1 MSTNCVALLGR
12 KDEPTDAVE
21 EYCRYLGD
29 ALETHRIRLEIYRVT
44 WDAHGWLDAHQALER
59 QAAAW
64 RETWVLLQY
73 TALAWSL
80 RGFPQ
85 RVLRTLRILR
95 SVRARVAIVYHDVEP
110 YHGSRLIDYLR
121 RAVQLRTMRSA
132 FSLAERAF
140 FTIPLDKVS
149 WLPRTVHHA
158 HFIPVGPNLPIP
170 ETGSIVREIHKFPTI
185 GIFSITGGTAG
196 SIETQTILACA
207 RHAAE
212 RIGPLRLLVFGRHAE
227 LREAELREGLRRLPV
242 ELSVE
247 GVLKPDQVVKRLSA
261 CDVLLFIRGPISSRR
276 SSALAGI
283 ACGLPVIAYS
293 GSETAPPI
301 TEAGVILVSPDQP
314 DQLNSSL
321 VRVLSDH
328 GFRERLAAKSRAA
341 YQTYFAWRAIA
352 ARFAAV
358 LSEQP

>member
-1 MSTNCVALLGR
+1 MSINCVALLGR

-21 EYCRYLGD
+21 EYCRYLGH
-29 ALETHRIRLEIYRVT
+29 ALETHRLQLEIHRVT
-44 WDAHGWLDAHQALER
+44 WELDGWPEAHQALER

-85 RVLRTLRILR
+85 RVLRTLRTLR
-95 SVRARVAIVYHDVEP
+95 SVGARIAIVYHDVEP
-110 YHGSRLIDYLR
+110 YHGSRLIDHLR
-121 RAVQLRTMRSA
+121 RAFQLRTMRYA
-132 FSLAERAF
+132 FSLAERAI

-149 WLPRTVHHA
+149 WLPRTVPHA

-170 ETGSIVREIHKFPTI
+170 ETGCVVPEMHEFPTI

-196 SIETQTILACA
+196 AIETQTIVTCA

-212 RIGPLRLLVFGRHAE
+212 RLGTIRLLVFGRHAE
-227 LREAELREGLRRLPV
+227 LREAALREGLGRLPV
-242 ELSVE
+242 ELSIE
-247 GVLKPDQVVKRLSA
+247 GVLKPDQVVERLSA

-283 ACGLPVIAYS
+283 ACGLPVIAYA
-293 GSETAPPI
+293 GPETAPPI

-314 DQLNSSL
+314 GQLNSSL
-321 VRVLSDH
+321 VRVLSDQ
-328 GFRERLAAKSRAA
+328 GFREQLAAKSRDA
-341 YQTYFAWRAIA
+341 YHTYFAWPAIA

-358 LSEQP
+358 LNQRA